1 MENYLFKPDSG
12 TYDLA
17 CGGEIISVFG
27 GPADWNKYYKKS
39 LKSKKEIYQSSN
51 LTTKN
56 FELNELYNQVQQ
68 LKKNHSPSEKY
79 FPILNEL
86 YNNYPSDWLLCMEI
100 YEIIVG
106 DSAIEKEVNQLLDH
120 INEFKKDKKLKD
132 TIHRGLQIIA

>member
-1 MENYLFKPDSG
+1 M
-12 TYDLA
+12 A

-56 FELNELYNQVQQ
+56 IELNELYNQVQQ

-79 FPILNEL
+79 LRILNEL
-86 YNNYPSDWLLCMEI
+86 YNNYPGDWLLCMEI
-100 YEIIVG
+100 YEIIIG
-106 DSAIEKEVNQLLDH
+106 DSSIEKEINQLLNH
-120 INEFKKDKKLKD
+120 INGFKKDEKLKD
-132 TIHRGLQIIA
+132 TIDRGLQIIA